1 MPENETPQYAAYQG
15 TDLSRRGRKILNW
28 AYATANGKVSVDVTM
43 QEADGGYLY
52 HASSK
57 SELLPDPISSTDL
70 AVLRSQIGD
79 ILNANLEARD
89 DALWSDC
96 IGLSLLVRDD
106 GGYAGGPDYGRK
118 KCEIGMTLNRV
129 PLRVKKSTFQKGNDL
144 HNGEVT
150 VLAKGRELRV
160 AQQSGDELD
169 PGVPGQPPV
178 RIDPDKATVVVYD
191 TPENS
196 EKLDQLSTMMAL
208 FSKRLQD
215 RFAPERMRED
225 GIPEPEDVR
234 DMMDKAFAETMV
246 PKDGGMKP

>member
-106 GGYAGGPDYGRK
+106 GGYAG
-118 KCEIGMTLNRV
+118 
-129 PLRVKKSTFQKGNDL
+129 
-144 HNGEVT
+144 
-150 VLAKGRELRV
+150 
-160 AQQSGDELD
+160 
-169 PGVPGQPPV
+169 
-178 RIDPDKATVVVYD
+178 
-191 TPENS
+191 
-196 EKLDQLSTMMAL
+196 
-208 FSKRLQD
+208 
-215 RFAPERMRED
+215 
-225 GIPEPEDVR
+225 
-234 DMMDKAFAETMV
+234 
-246 PKDGGMKP
+246 